1 MANDEGDN
9 NQPATYPPEQ
19 PHPSTKEHQKHWNQ
33 TITPV
38 GPIGQLIES
47 VLWHG
52 MVVDDQLRVHQKGEP
67 PLDIIKTPFQN
78 LKSLSLRAAARARTR
93 AEWARQTGNVM
104 SNECREIDQ
113 DISQVDK
120 SLTECDKGFLRTS
133 LMGSSMHKAAIA
145 GFNQD
150 VDKTCSYCMGPDGST
165 DHVRWEC
172 KHFQSKRVEVDKD
185 LACIPLH
192 YLPMNIR
199 SGVAPAM
206 RHDGKATFWGRKIN
220 DDIDE
225 KTKRLLGQ
233 DLELHKGGKN
243 ADETANKEAARELL
257 EDPENK
263 GLNARQVVLKY
274 KQAHGS
280 GVDLDYPT
288 KQESDTHMA
297 KN

>member
-1 MANDEGDN
+1 MANEEEGND
-9 NQPATYPPEQ
+9 QPPSFPPEQ

-52 MVVDDQLRVHQKGEP
+52 MVIDDQLRVHQKGEP

-172 KHFQSKRVEVDKD
+172 KHFQSKRVEIDKD

-206 RHDGKATFWGRKIN
+206 RHDGKATFWGKKIN
-220 DDIDE
+220 KDIDE
-225 KTKRLLGQ
+225 Q
-233 DLELHKGGKN
+233 N
-243 ADETANKEAARELL
+243 
-257 EDPENK
+257 
-263 GLNARQVVLKY
+263 
-274 KQAHGS
+274 QATPGA
-280 GVDLDYPT
+280 GP
-288 KQESDTHMA
+288 
-297 KN
+297 